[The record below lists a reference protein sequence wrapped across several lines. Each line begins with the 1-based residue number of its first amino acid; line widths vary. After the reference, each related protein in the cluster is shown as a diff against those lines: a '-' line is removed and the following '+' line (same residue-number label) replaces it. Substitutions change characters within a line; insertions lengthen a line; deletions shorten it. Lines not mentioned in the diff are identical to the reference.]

1 MLTFYTNFGIPA
13 RFAAY
18 TRGPFIFIRPA
29 YRDDAGLL
37 AHERVH
43 VRQWLRTLML
53 HPLLYALSDKYKLA
67 SEVEAY
73 REQSKYDSDDCTL
86 QYAGYLA
93 HNYSLSI
100 SVADAHLK
108 LRGSR

>member
-1 MLTFYTNFGIPA
+1 MNVFYTNRFIPKN
-13 RFAAY
+13 FAGY
-18 TRGPFIFIRPA
+18 TRGPFIFIRPE
-29 YRDDAGLL
+29 YRNDAGLL

-86 QYAGYLA
+86 RYAGYLA
-93 HNYSLSI
+93 NNYSLSI
-100 SVADAHLK
+100 SVADAHAK
-108 LRGSR
+108 LRGAR